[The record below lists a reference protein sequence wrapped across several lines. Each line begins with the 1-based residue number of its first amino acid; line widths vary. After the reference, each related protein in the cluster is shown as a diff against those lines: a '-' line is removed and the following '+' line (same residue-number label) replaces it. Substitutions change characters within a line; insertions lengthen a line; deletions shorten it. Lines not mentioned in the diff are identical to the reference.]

1 MFLSF
6 TLPGGESVDL
16 IIHNRRRFR
25 TSAAF
30 ANLLTRRKANRNL
43 TAPLVNLTSW
53 WNAIHSSLHFLGRT
67 DVGSVKRSAMLWTQ
81 AALTSLS

>member
-1 MFLSF
+1 M
-6 TLPGGESVDL
+6 PGGESINL

-25 TSAAF
+25 SSAAF
-30 ANLLTRRKANRNL
+30 VNLLTRRKANRNL
-43 TAPLVNLTSW
+43 TASLVNLTSW
-53 WNAIHSSLHFLGRT
+53 WNVIHSSLHFLGRT